1 MAAANLSVGR
11 WEKIYFGAAPVH
23 ALGMEDAA
31 AQVFEELERRRKLP
45 HPEPVQVM
53 GPNAFLVTLA
63 AKNTAFAKA
72 LGSADFCFPD
82 GMSIVWGGR
91 LLGCSVPERVPGGEL
106 MERLCAMAAERGRS
120 VYLLG
125 GLPGAAS
132 GAARTLCARYP
143 GLRIAGTD
151 CPEPGFH
158 EDYDR
163 NETVRAR
170 ITAARPDLLFVALG
184 APKQEIWMLDECP
197 TLPVGAAMSVGAAFD
212 TLAGLRK
219 RAPAWTHNIG
229 LEWAYRLAME
239 PRRLWKR
246 YLVGNSEFLRIV
258 LREWLRLRKAKT
270 AEQLLRPARPSPLQ
284 ANPLLQDG
292 RAAAVRS
299 GNVVPTPGQPS
310 SNHSGQIG

>member
-1 MAAANLSVGR
+1 MAAAHVGVGA
-11 WEKIYFGAAPVH
+11 WERVWFGAAPVDP
-23 ALGMEDAA
+23 LGMDQAA
-31 AQVFEELERRRKLP
+31 ACIFEEIERRRGAP
-45 HPEPVQVM
+45 DGEPLQIM

-72 LGSADFCFPD
+72 LRRADFSLPD
-82 GMSIVWGGR
+82 GMSVVWGTR
-91 LLGCSVPERVPGGEL
+91 LLGRPVPERVPGGEL
-106 MERLCAMAAERGRS
+106 MERLCALAAQRGDS
-120 VYLLG
+120 IFLLG

-151 CPEPGFH
+151 CPEPGFEQDH
-158 EDYDR
+158 DR
-163 NETVRAR
+163 NEIVRAR
-170 ITAARPDLLFVALG
+170 ITAAKPDLLFVALG

-246 YLVGNSEFLRIV
+246 YLLGNTKFAAIT
-258 LREWLRLRKAKT
+258 LREWVRLRRQR
-270 AEQLLRPARPSPLQ
+270 AEKQLIESSDASARHAGPLEG
-284 ANPLLQDG
+284 AG
-292 RAAAVRS
+292 
-299 GNVVPTPGQPS
+299 TPR
-310 SNHSGQIG
+310 N